1 MTSAMDSRTLELLLD
16 SWNKPVVFV
25 DTDHRI
31 RYMNRPARRHYAKW
45 GDVIGK
51 SIFDC
56 HNSDSR
62 RTIESAFRDL
72 AGGAREVLISSSRKH
87 RVYMRAVRKEGGEL
101 IGYYE
106 RYGSPSHEEIQDT

>member
-1 MTSAMDSRTLELLLD
+1 VDSRILPLLLD

-25 DTDHRI
+25 DTTHHI
-31 RYMNRPARRHYAKW
+31 QYMNAPARRHYSKW

-56 HNSDSR
+56 HNSASR
-62 RTIESAFRDL
+62 KVIEAAYQDL
-72 AGGAREVLISSSRKH
+72 LSGRKEVLITHSPRH
-87 RVYMRAVRKEGGEL
+87 RVFMRSVRDEDGTL

-106 RYGSPSHEEIQDT
+106 RYDAPLAATTNGEGTP